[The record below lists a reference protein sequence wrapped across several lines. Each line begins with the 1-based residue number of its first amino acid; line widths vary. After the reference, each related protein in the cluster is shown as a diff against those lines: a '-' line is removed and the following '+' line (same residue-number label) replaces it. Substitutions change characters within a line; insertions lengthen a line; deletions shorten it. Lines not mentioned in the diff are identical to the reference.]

1 MKLDGIWL
9 PVITP
14 FIEDKVDLRS
24 YEKLI
29 NHYID
34 KGISG
39 IIPLG
44 TTGESP
50 TISDMEYE
58 LILDKTMEYVNGRVP
73 VLVGAGGNYTK
84 KVIEKIKVAL
94 KYKPKGILSVCPY
107 YNRPDQNGIYEHFK
121 AISEST
127 SLDMVLYNIPYRT
140 GRNIE
145 LPTILKL
152 SELKNIVGVKDACG
166 DMKQSMNLIL
176 NAPSGFS
183 VMVGEDILLYNSLL
197 LGASGGILASS
208 HLKTEKFIDMY
219 NKIQNND
226 YKAALEIWKQLSIII
241 PMLFEEPNPAPIKY
255 CLNKL
260 ELIASDEV
268 RLPLVNISDSLK
280 SKLNMILR

>member
-9 PVITP
+9 PIITP
-14 FIEDKVDLRS
+14 FIADKVDLKA

-29 NHYID
+29 NYYID

-73 VLVGAGGNYTK
+73 VIVGAGGNYTK
-84 KVIEKIKVAL
+84 KVIEKIKVVE
-94 KYKPKGILSVCPY
+94 KYKPEGILSVSPY
-107 YNRPDQNGIYEHFK
+107 YSRPDQNGIYEHFK
-121 AISEST
+121 AISEAT

-152 SELKNIVGVKDACG
+152 SELKNIVGIKDACG

-176 NAPSGFS
+176 NAPSDFS

-208 HLKTEKFIDMY
+208 HLKTERFIDMY

-226 YKAALEIWKQLSIII
+226 YKAALEIWKQLSKLI

-268 RLPLVNISDSLK
+268 RLPLVRISDHLK
-280 SKLNMILR
+280 NKLNSII

>member
-9 PVITP
+9 PIITP
-14 FIEDKVDLRS
+14 FREDMVDLKS

-29 NHYID
+29 NYYID

-84 KVIEKIKVAL
+84 NVIEKIKLVE
-94 KYKPKGILSVCPY
+94 KYKPEGILSVSPY

-127 SLDMVLYNIPYRT
+127 SLDIVLYNIPYRT

-152 SELKNIVGVKDACG
+152 SEFKNIVGVKDACG

-197 LGASGGILASS
+197 LGANGGILASS
-208 HLKTEKFIDMY
+208 HLKTERFIDMY

-226 YKAALEIWKQLSIII
+226 HKAALIVWKQLSKLI

-255 CLNKL
+255 CLNKV
-260 ELIASDEV
+260 ELITSDEV
-268 RLPLVNISDSLK
+268 RLPLVKISDHLK
-280 SKLNMILR
+280 NKLNSII